1 MLSMNNKN
9 DIDKMLKY
17 YRTSDMLNLL
27 IYFPEISPIKNL
39 TIIESID
46 DYNANKDYIDTF
58 DSNRV
63 DTLKGKKILEIENSG
78 RKEDFYE
85 TMIKIKEVDPD
96 GVLVLFNVDTTNSNR
111 YERYAGISVGVEVG
125 TCVYIDAVSKG
136 FDGREVSKS
145 ICCHERYMI
154 PWFKLRGLGIDN
166 FKEYRT
172 FLISNEEYLKTREE
186 RINFLKSVGY
196 NEEDFEKEIP
206 ITYEE
211 IPDFIWQHVLEKL
224 LKRLEKKE
232 DELLASGFKT
242 FAISGHTEG
251 KKYAPWQMFDKGRY
265 DIKKS
270 KK

>member
-27 IYFPEISPIKNL
+27 IYFPELSPIRNL

-46 DYNANKDYIDTF
+46 DFINNQEYIDTL

-63 DTLKGKKILEIENSG
+63 DSLKGKPVLNIENSG
-78 RKEDFYE
+78 RKEDFFE
-85 TMIKIKEVDPD
+85 TMKKIKEVDPD
-96 GVLVLFNVDTTNSNR
+96 GVLVLFNVDSTNSDR

-125 TCVYIDAVSKG
+125 RCVYIDAVGKG

-145 ICCHERYMI
+145 ICCHERYTF
-154 PWFKLRGLGIDN
+154 PWFDLRKVCLEN

-172 FLISNEEYLKTREE
+172 FLISDEEYIKTREE
-186 RINFLKSVGY
+186 RIEFLKSVGY
-196 NEEDFEKEIP
+196 DSEIVEKAIP
-206 ITYEE
+206 EVYQE
-211 IPDFIWQHVLEKL
+211 IPDFIWQCVISKL
-224 LKRLEKKE
+224 LKVLERKE
-232 DELLASGFKT
+232 DELLSTGFRT

-251 KKYAPWQMFDKGRY
+251 KKYVPWQMFDKGRY
-265 DIKKS
+265 DLKK
-270 KK
+270 

>member
-9 DIDKMLKY
+9 DIDKMLRY

-27 IYFPEISPIKNL
+27 IYFPELSPIKNL
-39 TIIESID
+39 TIVESID
-46 DYNANKDYIDTF
+46 DFNKNRDYIDTL

-63 DTLKGKKILEIENSG
+63 DSLKGKKILEIENSG
-78 RKEDFYE
+78 RKGDFYE
-85 TMIKIKEVDPD
+85 TMVKIKEKDPE
-96 GVLVLFNVDTTNSNR
+96 GVLVLFNVDTINSNR

-154 PWFKLRGLGIDN
+154 PWFELRGLGIDN

-172 FLISNEEYLKTREE
+172 FLINDEEYLKTREE
-186 RINFLKSVGY
+186 RVNFLKGVGY
-196 NEEDFEKEIP
+196 NEEDFEKVIP
-206 ITYEE
+206 TKYEE

-232 DELLASGFKT
+232 DELLANGFKT

-265 DIKKS
+265 DVKK
-270 KK
+270 